1 MGYLFNQEAF
11 QCSLMS
17 ALEKGRKPNSF
28 LKYYVFNY
36 MLNHRL
42 GILEEAVGKSYD
54 PLVWNCYQPNS
65 HLSGKGEIIGINK
78 FFKEFNAEMKGFGKL
93 KPYKERG

>member
-1 MGYLFNQEAF
+1 
-11 QCSLMS
+11 
-17 ALEKGRKPNSF
+17 
-28 LKYYVFNY
+28 

-93 KPYKERG
+93 KPYKERGYGNCVGYDYTLKMKNSEYVFIASVNKKKIV